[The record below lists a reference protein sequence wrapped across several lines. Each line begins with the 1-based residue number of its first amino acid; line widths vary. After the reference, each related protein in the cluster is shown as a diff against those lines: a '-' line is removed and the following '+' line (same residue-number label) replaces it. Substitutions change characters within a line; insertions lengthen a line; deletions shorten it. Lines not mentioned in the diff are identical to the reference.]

1 MTLTSMAKNRDP
13 AREIIYAWLSYLVLL
28 KRNLVMLVDDEID
41 IIGLFS
47 EILTLNGINVRPFT
61 NPSEALDDF
70 KQNHDDY
77 RLVISDLRMNKMSG
91 VEFISKLREIDSA
104 VNVVLMTAFEME
116 GSKLTEI
123 KTDEFFNKPIR
134 MNDLV
139 SIVKKYV
146 K

>member
-1 MTLTSMAKNRDP
+1 MTLTSMAKNCDP